1 MIAYYFKYVALN
13 ICFLLLI
20 THSSL
25 GQIPI
30 LERNISVRFNNDKIT
45 QVLDIIASEG
55 GFNFSYNSNLID
67 SDRRIDL
74 AVTNRPVRDVLK
86 QIFGTSISYKVRGQY
101 VILQKNIT
109 ENQNLHFVLSGYI
122 VDPNEG
128 IKLPDASIYEKTS
141 LASAISNQF
150 GFYKI
155 KLSTKKFPIRLSISK
170 PGYEHQ
176 IVFIKNAQNDYL
188 NIELVAE
195 KKELTYQSAF
205 DDNSIEQM
213 ELFQKR
219 NQLIE
224 SAPVFKDNR
233 PPFVDAAGDESFHP
247 VFVPFDSLAYRT
259 DWERFK
265 DGVGKFFVRRS
276 QRINAFNINDTLNQ
290 RLQISL
296 LPFLGT
302 NRLLSG
308 SIVNDF
314 SVNILMGYSGGVNKL
329 EIGGL
334 LNGIHHDA
342 NGLQIAGLGN
352 IVGGQLRGVQVSSLL
367 NIAGSLD
374 KGLQLSDGI
383 NVVAKT
389 SNGWQ
394 VGIINFAKN
403 VGKKGKQIGL
413 LNISETSES
422 TPFGLLSFVSSKDG
436 YKRLELTIDE
446 NETGS
451 VTFKTGVRKFYNI
464 LTIGYNFLRTRELFS
479 AGYGIG
485 RAYEMS
491 HGWML
496 NTDLVANVLV
506 EYDAFNPN
514 VGALYKF
521 DISFEKQI
529 ARNAAITFGPS
540 FKALLIDRYNFN
552 TWQGKPFSRMPS
564 YTPLFSTDHST
575 FWLGFQMGLRIRSK

>member
-1 MIAYYFKYVALN
+1 MIAYYLKYIAFI

-30 LERNISVRFNNDKIT
+30 LERNISVRFNNDRIT
-45 QVLDIIASEG
+45 EVLDVIADEG

-67 SDRRIDL
+67 GDRRIDL

-101 VILQKNIT
+101 IILQKNLT
-109 ENQNLHFVLSGYI
+109 ENQNLHFILSGYI
-122 VDPNEG
+122 VAPEEG

-141 LASAISNQF
+141 LASAISNQY

-170 PGYEHQ
+170 PGYERQ
-176 IVFIKNAQNDYL
+176 VVWVKNAQNDYL
-188 NIELVAE
+188 NIELIAE
-195 KKELTYQSAF
+195 KKEIVYETPF
-205 DDNSIEQM
+205 EDNSIEQM
-213 ELFQKR
+213 EAFKR
-219 NQLIE
+219 RHQYVEPI
-224 SAPVFKDNR
+224 PVFKDNR

-247 VFVPFDSLAYRT
+247 VFVSTDSLAYRT
-259 DWERFK
+259 DWEKFK
-265 DGVGKFFVRRS
+265 NEVSKFFVRRS

-290 RLQISL
+290 RLQVSL

-302 NRLLSG
+302 NKLLSG
-308 SIVNDF
+308 SIINDF
-314 SVNILMGYSGGVNKL
+314 SVNILMGYSGGVRKL

-334 LNGIHHDA
+334 LNGVRHDVE
-342 NGLQIAGLGN
+342 GVQMAGLGN
-352 IVGGQLRGVQVSSLL
+352 IIGGELRGLQMSSLL
-367 NIAGSLD
+367 NITGNLGR
-374 KGLQLSDGI
+374 GLQLSSGI
-383 NVVAKT
+383 NVVANRA
-389 SNGWQ
+389 NGWQ
-394 VGIINFAKN
+394 VGLINFAQN
-403 VGKKGKQIGL
+403 VDKKGKQIGL
-413 LNISETSES
+413 LNISETTES
-422 TPFGLLSFVSSKDG
+422 TPFGLLSFVSSSDG
-436 YKRLELTIDE
+436 YKRLELTVDE

-485 RAYEMS
+485 RAYEMN

-496 NTDLVANVLV
+496 NTDLVANVMV

-514 VGALYKF
+514 VGTLLKF
-521 DISFEKQI
+521 DVSFEKQI
-529 ARNAAITFGPS
+529 AKNAAITFGPS
-540 FKALLIDRYNFN
+540 LKALFIDRYNVS
-552 TWQGKPFSRMPS
+552 TWQSKPFSRMPT
-564 YTPLFSTDHST
+564 YTPLFATDHST